1 MFPLGTAL
9 LPGGELPLRV
19 FEPRYRQMLTDHIEE
34 SDGRSTVRF
43 GVVLIARGS
52 EVGGGEV
59 RRGVGT
65 MARADVTER
74 HPDGR
79 ALLSGSGTHRFRVV
93 EWLPDDPY
101 PLARVEVL
109 PEPSP
114 TDADLERLHS
124 IDQRLRAV
132 MRQTFEAAGKD
143 VDTIFAALD
152 IIDADP
158 LTADLSPVYRWAN
171 RLQIEPHDQ
180 QRLLEAV
187 DPSGQL
193 DVLDDVM
200 EGLEARAAFG
210 RG

>member
-19 FEPRYRQMLTDHIEE
+19 FEPRYRQMVGDHIEE

-59 RRGVGT
+59 RCEVGT
-65 MARADVTER
+65 MTLADVTDR
-74 HPDGR
+74 FPDGR
-79 ALLSGSGTHRFRVV
+79 ALLSGTGTHRFRIV

-101 PLARVEVL
+101 PLARIEVL
-109 PEPSP
+109 SEPAPSEV
-114 TDADLERLHS
+114 DLERLHS
-124 IDQRLRAV
+124 IDQRLRV
-132 MRQTFEAAGKD
+132 IMRQTLEAAGKD

-158 LTADLSPVYRWAN
+158 AMADISPLYRWAN
-171 RLQIEPHDQ
+171 RLQVEPHDQ
-180 QRLLEAV
+180 QRLLEAA

>member
-19 FEPRYRQMLTDHIEE
+19 FEPRYRQMVGDLMEE
-34 SDGRSTVRF
+34 SDGRPVVRF

-59 RRGVGT
+59 RCDAGT
-65 MARADVTER
+65 MVLADVTDR
-74 HPDGR
+74 LPDGR
-79 ALLSGSGTHRFRVV
+79 ALLAGTGTSRFRVV

-101 PLARVEVL
+101 PRARVEVL
-109 PEPSP
+109 AEPEPAE
-114 TDADLERLHS
+114 ADLERLHS
-124 IDQRLRAV
+124 IDQRLRVV
-132 MRQTFEAAGKD
+132 MRQTLEAVGKD

-158 LTADLSPVYRWAN
+158 LMADVSPIYRWAN
-171 RLQIEPHDQ
+171 RLQVEPHDQ
-180 QRLLEAV
+180 QRLLEAA
-187 DPSGQL
+187 DPAGQL
-193 DVLDDVM
+193 DVLEDVM